1 MKQLLVISGKGGTG
15 KTTLTASF
23 AALGKNLVLADC
35 DVDAADLHLLL
46 HPKIQERHDFIGGL
60 VPVLN
65 SAKCQQCFK
74 CVEACRFQAI
84 DIFPDLVLGSSK
96 VSFNPLQCEG
106 CTLCQYVCPNGAI
119 QVEDHQCGHWFLS
132 ETRFGPMI
140 HAALGIGEEN
150 SGKLVSQVLTR
161 ARELGKMEG
170 KEILLIDGPP
180 GIGCPVISSF
190 SGTDL
195 VLIVTEPTVSGWHD
209 LKRVLDLANHFQ
221 IPALVCINKADLAE
235 EMTQKIK
242 NYCAERQVKVVGEIP
257 FDRQIPEALSQGKI
271 PVEEDLLSSQAIQ
284 HIFSQVI
291 QELKNILM

>member
-23 AALGKNLVLADC
+23 AALGKELILADC

-46 HPKIQERHDFIGGL
+46 HPKIQERYDFIGGL
-60 VPVLN
+60 MPELD
-65 SAKCQQCFK
+65 SAKCRQCFK
-74 CVEACRFQAI
+74 CVEACRYQAI
-84 DIFPDLVLGSSK
+84 DIYPDLTLGSSK
-96 VSFNPLQCEG
+96 VSLNPLHCEG
-106 CTLCQYVCPNGAI
+106 CTLCQYVCPNEAI
-119 QVEDHQCGHWFLS
+119 QMKDHQCGHWFHS

-140 HAALGIGEEN
+140 HASLGIGEEN

-161 ARELGKMEG
+161 AREVGEAEG

-209 LKRVLDLANHFQ
+209 LQRVLDLAEHFQ
-221 IPALVCINKADLAE
+221 ISALVCINKADLAE
-235 EMTQKIK
+235 EVTQKIK
-242 NYCAERQVKVVGEIP
+242 NYCTERHVKVVGAIP
-257 FDRQIPEALSQGKI
+257 FDRQIPETLSQGKI
-271 PVEEDLLSSQAIQ
+271 PVEEDLHSSHAIRDT
-284 HIFSQVI
+284 FAQVI
-291 QELKNILM
+291 QELQNL